1 MNSRHIL
8 RRGVD
13 PGGRAE
19 IRPQV
24 CQWSGGHSVNRRLR
38 RNFRYEKLKLLQKMK
53 RDILTRI
60 YFNLPDNGNEI
71 ICYLINA
78 TKEEVNYVINNILKQ
93 NSCLGKVELEG
104 DNIFYYG
111 KENNPNPIGKILKGE
126 WHVRN
131 EIPSAA
137 GRNGIDE
144 KTSG

>member
-1 MNSRHIL
+1 
-8 RRGVD
+8 
-13 PGGRAE
+13 
-19 IRPQV
+19 
-24 CQWSGGHSVNRRLR
+24 
-38 RNFRYEKLKLLQKMK
+38 MK

-93 NSCLGKVELEG
+93 NGCLGKVELER

-111 KENNPNPIGKILKGE
+111 KEKNPNPIGKILKGE